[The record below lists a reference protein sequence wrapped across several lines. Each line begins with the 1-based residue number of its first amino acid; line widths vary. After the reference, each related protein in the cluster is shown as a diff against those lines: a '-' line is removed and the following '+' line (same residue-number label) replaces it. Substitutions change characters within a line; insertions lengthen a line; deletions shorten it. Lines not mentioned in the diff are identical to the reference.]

1 MVVLHAWLAVNL
13 INYELPAY
21 EQFSCSNVLMHMTD
35 DITSMKPYICYA
47 SGHVMLLV
55 AIFNGRMT

>member
-21 EQFSCSNVLMHMTD
+21 EQFSCSNVLMRMTD
-35 DITSMKPYICYA
+35 DITSMKPYTYA
-47 SGHVMLLV
+47 VHLVM
-55 AIFNGRMT
+55 